1 MFVICYSFFGRITH
15 YNDEKDLVVAKLQDV
30 LFYGKPIREA
40 ANKVSRKIVG
50 LIIGN
55 LGT

>member
-1 MFVICYSFFGRITH
+1 MFVICYSSFGRITH
-15 YNDEKDLVVAKLQDV
+15 SNDEKDLVVANLQDV

-50 LIIGN
+50 LSIGN